1 MNLNMTLMKNHF
13 LAFSERT
20 WNQAIG
26 IVIFLNNFG
35 LISNIIYVNYLSLSC
50 NHLSYALPITVF
62 TLKLIYNFI
71 SKRSCDKLE
80 VYI

>member
-1 MNLNMTLMKNHF
+1 MNLNMTLMKNHL
-13 LAFSERT
+13 LAFSERI
-20 WNQAIG
+20 WNQAMS
-26 IVIFLNNFG
+26 IVIFNNFS
-35 LISNIIYVNYLSLSC
+35 LIGNIIYVNYLHLSC

-71 SKRSCDKLE
+71 NSKRSCDKFE

>member
-26 IVIFLNNFG
+26 IVIFFKQFLFNWQ
-35 LISNIIYVNYLSLSC
+35 YYLCKLSE
-50 NHLSYALPITVF
+50 
-62 TLKLIYNFI
+62 FI
-71 SKRSCDKLE
+71 M
-80 VYI
+80 